1 MESKNY
7 ELEEHLLPEGIPCD
21 SREWFKEGKPDSATI
36 HWIGAYPWQTP
47 EIVRNW
53 WETGG
58 GEGSAHLII
67 KDREVWQCWP
77 LSKVCWHCGNLSG
90 NRSSIGIEV
99 VPYNAEGKFSLWSI
113 ATLKAVLD
121 DLFPGLPI
129 LRHYDWSGKACPLYY
144 IEEGRWERLK
154 ELLGRA

>member
-1 MESKNY
+1 MSWKYEITENY
-7 ELEEHLLPEGIPCD
+7 LPDGIPAD
-21 SREWFKEGKPDSATI
+21 SGETFKEGYPDSVTV

-47 EIVRNW
+47 EIVRSW

-67 KDREVWQCWP
+67 KDKEVMQCWP
-77 LSKVCWHCGNLSG
+77 LNKVCWHCGNSKG

-99 VPYNAEGKFSLWSI
+99 VPLDEDGQFSVTSI
-113 ATLKAVLD
+113 ATLKEVLD

-129 LRHYDWSGKACPLYY
+129 KRHYDWSGKDCPRYY
-144 IEEGRWERLK
+144 IAEDRWNTLK
-154 ELLGRA
+154 LLLGRA